1 MSRMSR
7 TKRPPRN
14 DEELI
19 RDELRILARRVRVD
33 LRVDFDDL
41 AQCARIE
48 LWRKAPPEAMALRRL
63 VARSA
68 IYTELRRQTHFS
80 KHTKRRTMVHEC
92 IGTSTFDRL
101 TVDPPTP
108 EPWLWDLVDRST
120 TPHRARL
127 LRDRFI
133 GGRGHKEIGRD
144 LGIGASAVRDAISR
158 GLKDVRRGLVTEGL

>member
-7 TKRPPRN
+7 TKRPPIN

-48 LWRKAPPEAMALRRL
+48 LWRQAPPEAMALRRL

-80 KHTKRRTMVHEC
+80 KHTKRRTMVHER
-92 IGTSTFDRL
+92 IGTSTFDKM
-101 TVDPPTP
+101 TVDPVTP
-108 EPWLWDLVDRST
+108 EPWLWSVVDRAT
-120 TPHRARL
+120 TPHRARI
-127 LRDRFI
+127 LRERFLKGKDGTAI
-133 GGRGHKEIGRD
+133 SRD
-144 LGIGASAVRDAISR
+144 LGIGVSAVSDATR
-158 GLKDVRRGLVTEGL
+158 RALADVRRALEG